1 MEEKTFIF
9 FCKVSKKFKTL
20 LFWMGKSGSF
30 GFLSVGFVCREKP
43 NVPLVRWQKNK
54 KMCVG
59 QKLNLCVSS
68 LLALD
73 GVVRYHC
80 LQQRFAAWRSGGF
93 LAQKFNRRT
102 ELEPCTKLSYEA
114 LNPPLRKTA
123 VGSSFY

>member
-80 LQQRFAAWRSGGF
+80 LQRQTV
-93 LAQKFNRRT
+93 K
-102 ELEPCTKLSYEA
+102 K
-114 LNPPLRKTA
+114 PPQ
-123 VGSSFY
+123 SF

>member
-1 MEEKTFIF
+1 
-9 FCKVSKKFKTL
+9 
-20 LFWMGKSGSF
+20 MGKSGSF
-30 GFLSVGFVCREKP
+30 GFLSVGFVCREKT

-80 LQQRFAAWRSGGF
+80 LQRFAATRRWRFRSTT
-93 LAQKFNRRT
+93 LSIKH
-102 ELEPCTKLSYEA
+102 KL
-114 LNPPLRKTA
+114 
-123 VGSSFY
+123 

>member
-80 LQQRFAAWRSGGF
+80 LQQ
-93 LAQKFNRRT
+93 LNIIKYIQ
-102 ELEPCTKLSYEA
+102 LSY
-114 LNPPLRKTA
+114 LKTHVFRVFSYTNA
-123 VGSSFY
+123 GCRGWEGLF

>member
-80 LQQRFAAWRSGGF
+80 LQRFGAWRRSGF
-93 LAQKFNRRT
+93 RS
-102 ELEPCTKLSYEA
+102 TKLSASTELDTKDKA
-114 LNPPLRKTA
+114 
-123 VGSSFY
+123 SFKH

>member
-80 LQQRFAAWRSGGF
+80 LQR
-93 LAQKFNRRT
+93 
-102 ELEPCTKLSYEA
+102 
-114 LNPPLRKTA
+114 
-123 VGSSFY
+123 